1 MPTRPIPTSPTI
13 RTARARLAEVA
24 PYADQWDR
32 DQTFPLDTVL
42 AMGELGLFGLLHELA
57 RQALAEAP
65 TWTGPARRRA
75 LVALD
80 LRHLV
85 DEGRAR
91 R

>member
-13 RTARARLAEVA
+13 RTARARLAA
-24 PYADQWDR
+24 ASRWHPDDPRAQAARTD
-32 DQTFPLDTVL
+32 FSLALLD
-42 AMGELGLFGLLHELA
+42 GLHELA